1 MKAGTTPIT
10 SHYPRST
17 ACCMTD
23 CLWQLHEEDGRF
35 VVLVVVTFGTLYLS
49 NKVPDRSVRDLT
61 TQH

>member
-1 MKAGTTPIT
+1 
-10 SHYPRST
+10 
-17 ACCMTD
+17 MTD